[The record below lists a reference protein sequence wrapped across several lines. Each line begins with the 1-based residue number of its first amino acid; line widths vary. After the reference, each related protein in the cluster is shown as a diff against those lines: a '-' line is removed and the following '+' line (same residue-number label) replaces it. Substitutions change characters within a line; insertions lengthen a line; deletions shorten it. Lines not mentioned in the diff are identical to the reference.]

1 MLNRWIKRVALSE
14 GKSSASDRS
23 ALKSATAAGLYNR
36 AESFTDLL
44 PWVEYLSESGCFLL
58 EDGVSVGAL
67 LELLPVGTDGRGE
80 EFLVRV
86 RDAIQVTIN
95 DSLPEDSNS
104 PWVVQFFL
112 QDDPGLDASIKEIG
126 TYGSDS
132 AKATPY
138 FEVFGKLTKR
148 HLERIS
154 ETQGYFHDQR
164 VTGAPWRG
172 QLRRVRA
179 TVYRRLSTKSKVD
192 LDQSRKALEK
202 VVSGWEVSLKSAG
215 VGVRRCDASD
225 LYRWLQ
231 PWFNPQCSLPKHCT
245 FYSLPTVGD
254 SDLDCL
260 PFGYDFAEGL
270 CLTAPQSNAQFGCWL
285 LNEVPHAIVPV
296 LGLRQVPRAG
306 HFTSER
312 FDGEHQFTLFD
323 RMPEG
328 TILSITTVLKAQD
341 QVRNHLGRV
350 KRASVGDSP
359 EAMLTREDAVAVER
373 EMVRGNKLLPTTMGF
388 FVRGDNH
395 EALEHNLSQVHAL
408 LLSSGIQPIARDADL
423 MPLDNYIR
431 ALPMVFDPSFPGSEY
446 RLRLMF
452 SRHLSSLLPVTG
464 RSRGTGNNG
473 IVFFNRGAEPL
484 GFDPLHSQ
492 DRKKNAHMLILGPT
506 GAGKSAMLVY
516 LIQQMMA
523 RHRPRLF
530 IIEAGGSFSLLGD
543 HFQKH
548 GVTVN
553 QVSLN
558 PGCDVSLPPFAG
570 AIEFEPTDH
579 ASLASSSDSDR
590 DRLGEMEIIA
600 RIMITG
606 GEAREVDRMGR
617 SDRLVIRRAILH
629 AAKNAASERRST
641 TLTEDVVAALRELA
655 SSGEVI
661 EARKQRISEM
671 ADGMALFCSGIAG
684 HFFNREGKEWPEAD
698 VTILEMGL
706 LSREGYG
713 DQLVVAYLSM
723 MNHINDLVERR
734 QYDERPTIV
743 ITDEGHVI
751 TTHPLLASYVVKITK
766 MWRKLGAWFWIATQN
781 LADFPNESRKMLSM
795 MEWWLCLTTPKEEVD
810 EIARF
815 RELTDPQRRMLL
827 SARKEP
833 GKYVEGVLLSD
844 SLDALFRNVP
854 PPLSLALAM
863 TEKHEKAARRTIMDE
878 RGCTELEAAEEI
890 ARQLE
895 RSREREEN

>member
-1 MLNRWIKRVALSE
+1 MFKRWVQRVAPDI
-14 GKSSASDRS
+14 GKNQTPDRP
-23 ALKSATAAGLYNR
+23 ALKSSTVAGIYDR

-44 PWVEYLSESGCFLL
+44 PWVEYLPNSGCFLL

-80 EFLVRV
+80 DFLVRV
-86 RDAIQVTIN
+86 RDAIQVTIT
-95 DSLPEDSNS
+95 DSLPEESDS

-112 QDDPGLDASIKEIG
+112 QDDPGLDASIEEISS
-126 TYGSDS
+126 YGSAS
-132 AKATPY
+132 AKAAPY
-138 FEVFGKLTKR
+138 FEVFDQLVAK
-148 HLERIS
+148 HLRRIS
-154 ETQGYFHDQR
+154 QPKGYFHDER
-164 VTGAPWRG
+164 VTGASWRG

-179 TVYRRLSTKSKVD
+179 TVYRRLSSRHRAD
-192 LDQSRKALEK
+192 LHQSEK
-202 VVSGWEVSLKSAG
+202 CLNDVVNSWEVSLKSAG
-215 VGVRRCDASD
+215 VGVRRCDSSD
-225 LYRWLQ
+225 LYEWLQ
-231 PWFNPQCSLPKHCT
+231 PWFNPQRSLPAHCISHCT
-245 FYSLPTVGD
+245 PTVGPTDAD
-254 SDLDCL
+254 SL
-260 PFGYDFAEGL
+260 PFGYDFSEEL
-270 CLTAPQSNAQFGCWL
+270 CLTAPRSDAQLGCWL
-285 LNEVPHAIVPV
+285 FNEIPHAFVQT
-296 LGLRQVPRAG
+296 LGLRQIPRVG

-328 TILSITTVLKAQD
+328 TIFSITVVLKAQD

-359 EAMLTREDAVAVER
+359 EATLARDDAVAVER
-373 EMVRGNKLLPTTMGF
+373 EMVRGNKLFPSSMGF
-388 FVRGDNH
+388 FVRGENH
-395 EALEHNLSQVHAL
+395 KTLERSLSQVHAL
-408 LLSSGIQPIARDADL
+408 LLASGIHPIVRDADL

-431 ALPMVFDPSFPGSEY
+431 ALPMVFDPSFPGSAY

-452 SRHLSSLLPVTG
+452 SRHLSSLLPTTG
-464 RSRGTGNNG
+464 RSRGTGHHG

-484 GFDPLHSQ
+484 GFDPLHPQ

-516 LIQQMMA
+516 LMQQMMA

-530 IIEAGGSFSLLGD
+530 IIEAGGSFHLLGE
-543 HFQKH
+543 HFRTS
-548 GVTVN
+548 GVSVN

-570 AIEFEPTDH
+570 ALELGSSDP
-579 ASLASSSDSDR
+579 ASPASSAASDR
-590 DRLGEMEIIA
+590 DRLGEMEIVA

-606 GEAREVDRMGR
+606 GETREVDRMGR
-617 SDRLVIRRAILH
+617 SDKLTIRKAILH
-629 AAKNAASERRST
+629 AAKKVANQGRST
-641 TLTEDVVAALRELA
+641 ALTEDVVAALRELA
-655 SSGEVI
+655 SSKEFV
-661 EARKQRISEM
+661 EARKHRINEM

-684 HFFNREGKEWPEAD
+684 HFFNREGTEWPEAD

-713 DQLVVAYLSM
+713 DQLTVAYLSM
-723 MNHINDLVERR
+723 MNHINDLVERH
-734 QYDERPTIV
+734 QFEERPTIV
-743 ITDEGHVI
+743 VTDEGHVI
-751 TTHPLLASYVVKITK
+751 TTHPLLAAYVVKITK

-781 LADFPNESRKMLSM
+781 LADFPDESRKMLSM

-815 RELTDPQRRMLL
+815 RELTEPQRRMLL

-863 TEKHEKAARRTIMDE
+863 TEKHEKAARRTIMEE
-878 RGCTELEAAEEI
+878 RGCTELEAAKEI
-890 ARQLE
+890 ASQLE
-895 RSREREEN
+895 RAGDREER